1 MTAEAPPSE
10 TVSGPR
16 FYPLSAAQRRLWFIE
31 RMNPESPLYNIA
43 EPVRLR
49 GPLDTAAL
57 ERSLT
62 EIARRHEILR
72 TSFRVAGGNPIQVVA
87 PARGFSPRLASYD
100 ASGEASAG
108 TLVAAEVRRPFDLER
123 GPLLRTTLVR
133 LAPEDH
139 LFVPVMH
146 HIVSDGWSLAIF
158 FRELAALYRAFAA
171 GQPSPLP
178 ELPIQYGDYA
188 VWQQERAG
196 GESLGRDLAYWRE
209 RLSGLPP
216 LLELPTDRPR
226 PPTQTFRGAVERRDL
241 PPGLTEA
248 LRGFCRREG
257 VTLFTLLLAGFK
269 VLLHRYTGGTDIS
282 VGAPVANRSRAEIEN
297 LIGFFVN
304 TLVLRT
310 DVGGDPTFRDLLGRV
325 RQTVIEAQA
334 HPDLPFERLVEELAP
349 KRNLSYQPLFQVAMS
364 IYEPAHLELDLPG
377 LTVTPAPVETQTAKV
392 DLTLLAIDQPGSVTL
407 ALEYGT
413 DLFEPS
419 TATRL
424 LGHMETV
431 LEGAA
436 ADSAQPVSRLP
447 LLGKDE
453 GHRLL
458 VEWNATTR
466 PFPESRGVHELF
478 SEMAGRQP
486 DALAVVFGDGTLT
499 YAELDRRTDLL
510 AAYLRGIGVG
520 PETLVAL
527 RLERSPEMVVGVL
540 GVLKAGGAYVP
551 LDPALP
557 RERAEF
563 MLKDTAATV
572 LLTQEGLLSTTPEGG
587 GGRAGGRADPGGHV
601 GGGSKV
607 VCLDRDWKTIAES
620 GPATEGKGTA
630 TGAEGVATGAEE
642 AATDRPS
649 PGNLAYVIFTSG
661 STGRPKGVA
670 LEHQGLV
677 NLTEAQL
684 LAFDRGPAD
693 RVLQFASLS
702 FDASIFEMVLA
713 FRAGATLCIPR
724 REEILPGPD
733 LARFLRERRV
743 TTIVVPPSALAA
755 LPQGD
760 YPDLAAIIVA
770 GEACPEEIVDL
781 WAPGRRFWN
790 AYGPTEITVWAT
802 AAECVAGSGKPMI
815 GRPVANVRVYVL
827 DGALQPSPVGV
838 PGELC
843 VGGPGVARGYLGRA
857 DLTAERFIPDP
868 FAPRP
873 GGRLYR
879 TGDLAR
885 YRADGS
891 IEFLGRLD
899 LQVKIRGFRI
909 EPGEVE
915 EVLRR
920 HPSVQDVAVTVWES
934 PPGEKRLVA
943 YVAPA
948 ALATATVSSLRDYL
962 RDKLPEY
969 MAPSAIV
976 FLDTL
981 PRTSSGKVDRKALPE
996 PREEVVARS
1005 FFEAPRTAAEE
1016 AVAASWRDVLH
1027 LERVGRGENFFD
1039 LGGHS
1044 LLLVQV
1050 QARLEKVFRRP
1061 IPILEMFRH
1070 ATVESLAA
1078 HLGGDG
1084 ARAGGDGARA
1094 GGDGAWAG
1102 GDGAWAG
1109 GAAAAPAA
1117 RKETRGEGAE
1127 RMPEGSGIAIIGMA
1141 GRFPGASDVEEFWR
1155 NVSQGRES
1163 ITFFSE
1169 EELLA
1174 AGVAPALVRDGR
1186 YVRAQGLL
1194 EGPDLF
1200 DAGFFGYTPR
1210 DAEVMDP
1217 QHRVFLECAWSALEN
1232 AGYRPDAVPGPVGVF
1247 AGQAFPVYLLECL
1260 LRDPGLGEA
1269 VGGLG
1274 LLIGSDKDFLA
1285 TRVSYKLNL
1294 TGPSLSVQTAC
1305 SSSLVA
1311 VHLACQSLAAGE
1323 CRMALAGGVR
1333 VHGLA
1338 KEGYLHVEG
1347 GILSPD
1353 GHCRAF
1359 DARAAG
1365 TVPGDGLGVVV
1376 LRPLEDA
1383 LAAGDHVYAVIKGSA
1398 VNNDGSAKV
1407 GYTAPSV
1414 DAQAAVVAEALA
1426 AARVDPATIGYVEA
1440 HGTGTPLGDPIEVA
1454 ALRRVFGTAAPRAPG
1469 SCALGSVKTNI
1480 GHLDTAA
1487 GVAGLIKAALA
1498 IDRGLIPPSLH
1509 FENPNP
1515 EMDLSDGRFY
1525 VNTRP
1530 VEWVEENSPRRAG
1543 VSSFGMGGT
1552 NVHVVL
1558 EEVRRPGSG
1567 RAGAPDEDKGAI
1579 SEREAAKGDADEGDG
1594 AAADG
1599 SGPGRLIVFSAR
1611 SAPALEKAT
1620 ANLATALLG
1629 LPGGNLSDVAYTLQ
1643 VGRKPFAH
1651 RRAVVARGV
1660 RDAALALASLDPE
1673 RVLTGR
1679 AGRPRLAFLFP
1690 GQGTQY
1696 VGMGRGLYETEPVFR
1711 TELERCAKLLGPHL
1725 GLDLIKLL
1733 YPAVPGPDLTETRL
1747 AQPVIFAVEWATA
1760 QLWLSWGVTPEAMLG
1775 HSVGEYV
1782 AACLAGV
1789 FSLEDALALV
1799 AARGRLIQDL
1809 PPGAMLAVDLG
1820 EDEITPLLREVDLAA
1835 VNAFGGPG
1843 GPGLSTVSGSP
1854 EAVEALTERLAAG
1867 GVRCRRLHTSHAFHS
1882 RIVEPVL
1889 PAFASEVRRVRL
1901 GPPERPY
1908 LSNVTGAWIQDQEAT
1923 DPDYWVRHMRETVR
1937 FAAGL
1942 RTLLASGASVL
1953 LEAGPGRT
1961 LATLA
1966 ARQGASGG
1974 ADGAA
1979 GPLVAVASLRHP
1991 QSAETDEVFLL
2002 GALGRL
2008 WLAGV
2013 SPDWPAYWRADEA
2026 RGGAGMRRLPLPSY
2040 PFEGRRYRLG
2050 AGRSGG
2056 PGDGTPIAV
2065 AAESPAVSAGSAPAH
2080 GRPELP
2086 TPFVAPGG
2094 DLERVIALVWEEVL
2108 GLSGLGVHDDLFEL
2122 GGHSLIATQIA
2133 ARLRQ
2138 VFPVEFPLRRLFEG
2152 PTIAQVAEVIEDLLL
2167 SKLEAE
2173 EEGPDA

>member
-1 MTAEAPPSE
+1 MTVEAPPSE
-10 TVSGPR
+10 AGSGPR

-62 EIARRHEILR
+62 EITRRHEILR

-123 GPLLRTTLVR
+123 GPLLRATLVR

-196 GESLGRDLAYWRE
+196 GESLGLDLAYWRE

-216 LLELPTDRPR
+216 LLELPTDRSR
-226 PPTQTFRGAVERRDL
+226 PPAQTFRGAVERREL

-257 VTLFTLLLAGFK
+257 VTLFMLLLAGFK
-269 VLLHRYTGGTDIS
+269 VLLQRYTGGTDIS

-310 DVGGDPTFRDLLGRV
+310 NVSDDPTFRDLLGRV

-377 LTVTPAPVETQTAKV
+377 LAVTPAPVETQTAKV
-392 DLTLLAIDQPGSVTL
+392 DLTLLAIDQPGRVTL
-407 ALEYGT
+407 ALEYAT

-419 TATRL
+419 SATRL
-424 LGHMETV
+424 LGHLETL
-431 LEGAA
+431 LEGAV
-436 ADSAQPVSRLP
+436 ADPARPVSRLP

-466 PFPESRGVHELF
+466 PFPESRRVHELF

-486 DALAVVFGDGTLT
+486 EALAVVFGDDTLT

-527 RLERSPEMVVGVL
+527 RLERSPEMVVGLL

-563 MLKDTAATV
+563 ILKDTAATV
-572 LLTQEGLLSTTPEGG
+572 LLTQEGLLPTTPGG
-587 GGRAGGRADPGGHV
+587 GGEV
-601 GGGSKV
+601 I
-607 VCLDRDWKTIAES
+607 CLDRDWKTIAES
-620 GPATEGKGTA
+620 GRA
-630 TGAEGVATGAEE
+630 TGAEGA
-642 AATDRPS
+642 S

-661 STGRPKGVA
+661 STGQPKGVA
-670 LEHQGLV
+670 LEHQGLA

-684 LAFDRGPAD
+684 LAFDRGPSD

-743 TTIVVPPSALAA
+743 TTIVVPPSALSA

-760 YPDLAAIIVA
+760 YPDLAVIIVA

-802 AAECVAGSGKPMI
+802 VAECVAGSGKPMI
-815 GRPVANVRVYVL
+815 GRPVTNVRVYVL

-868 FAPRP
+868 FAPPP

-948 ALATATVSSLRDYL
+948 TLATATVSSLREHL
-962 RDKLPEY
+962 RDRLPEY
-969 MAPSAIV
+969 MVPSAIV
-976 FLDTL
+976 FLDSL

-996 PREEVVARS
+996 PREEVLRS

-1016 AVAASWRDVLH
+1016 AVAAAWRDVLH
-1027 LERVGRGENFFD
+1027 LERVGLGENFFD

-1050 QARLEKVFRRP
+1050 QARLEKVFGRP
-1061 IPILEMFRH
+1061 IPIIEMFRH
-1070 ATVESLAA
+1070 VTVEQLAA
-1078 HLGGDG
+1078 YL
-1084 ARAGGDGARA
+1084 
-1094 GGDGAWAG
+1094 
-1102 GDGAWAG
+1102 G
-1109 GAAAAPAA
+1109 GAAAASGA
-1117 RKETRGEGAE
+1117 RNETREEGAE
-1127 RMPEGSGIAIIGMA
+1127 PIAEGSGIAIIGMA

-1174 AGVAPALVRDGR
+1174 AGVAPALVRDSR
-1186 YVRAQGLL
+1186 YVKAQGLL

-1232 AGYRPDAVPGPVGVF
+1232 AGYRPDAAPGPVGVF

-1311 VHLACQSLAAGE
+1311 VHLACRSLADGE
-1323 CRMALAGGVR
+1323 CQMALAGGVR

-1359 DARAAG
+1359 DAGAAG

-1376 LRPLEDA
+1376 LRPLKDA

-1407 GYTAPSV
+1407 GYTAPSL
-1414 DAQAAVVAEALA
+1414 DAQAAVVAAALA
-1426 AARVDPATIGYVEA
+1426 AARVDPATIGYIEA

-1454 ALRRVFGTAAPRAPG
+1454 ALRRAFGGATPWRASGGAAPRAPA

-1515 EMDLSDGRFY
+1515 EMNLSDGPFY

-1543 VSSFGMGGT
+1543 VSSFGIGGT

-1558 EEVRRPGSG
+1558 EETPRPGPG
-1567 RAGAPDEDKGAI
+1567 RVGP
-1579 SEREAAKGDADEGDG
+1579 
-1594 AAADG
+1594 AADG

-1629 LPGGNLSDVAYTLQ
+1629 LPDGDLADVAYTLQ

-1696 VGMGRGLYETEPVFR
+1696 VGMGRGLYETAPVFR
-1711 TELERCAKLLGPHL
+1711 TELKRCAELLEPHL

-1809 PPGAMLAVDLG
+1809 PTGAMLAVDLG
-1820 EDEITPLLREVDLAA
+1820 EEEITPLLGEVDLAA
-1835 VNAFGGPG
+1835 VNVSSGPG
-1843 GPGLSTVSGSP
+1843 GQGLSTVSGPP
-1854 EAVEALTERLAAG
+1854 EAVEALAERLTAR

-1882 RIVEPVL
+1882 RMIEPAL
-1889 PAFASEVRRVRL
+1889 PAFASEIRRVRL
-1901 GPPERPY
+1901 SPPERPY

-1974 ADGAA
+1974 ANGAA

-1991 QSAETDEVFLL
+1991 QSAEPDEVFIL

-2013 SPDWPAYWRADEA
+2013 SPDWSAYWRADEV
-2026 RGGAGMRRLPLPSY
+2026 RGGAGMRRRLPLPSY
-2040 PFEGRRYRLG
+2040 PFEGRRYWLG
-2050 AGRSGG
+2050 AGRAGG
-2056 PGDGTPIAV
+2056 PGGGSEWGRPSVTEIASAGDGTPIAV
-2065 AAESPAVSAGSAPAH
+2065 ASDSPAVYTGSPPAH

-2086 TPFVAPGG
+2086 TPFVAPDG
-2094 DLERVIALVWEEVL
+2094 DLERAIAGVWEEVL

-2122 GGHSLIATQIA
+2122 GGHSLMATQIA
-2133 ARLRQ
+2133 ARLKQ
-2138 VFPVEFPLRRLFEG
+2138 VFPVEFPLRKLFEG